1 MNFYKKLVA
10 AIVII
15 ETIVGLLLT
24 IPSIIIAV
32 ELTKISWM
40 MQLYHWLAL
49 AYLRRCIEAYGVDV
63 DVALSKVYRYAI
75 EGLW

>member
-1 MNFYKKLVA
+1 METDRQIAEEREEMNFYKKLVA

-40 MQLYHWLAL
+40 MQLYH
-49 AYLRRCIEAYGVDV
+49 
-63 DVALSKVYRYAI
+63 
-75 EGLW
+75 

>member
-1 MNFYKKLVA
+1 METDRQIAEDREEMSFFKKLVA

-15 ETIVGLLLT
+15 EAIVGLLLT

-40 MQLYHWLAL
+40 MQLYH
-49 AYLRRCIEAYGVDV
+49 
-63 DVALSKVYRYAI
+63 
-75 EGLW
+75 

>member
-1 MNFYKKLVA
+1 METDRQIAEDREEMSFFKKLVA

-40 MQLYHWLAL
+40 MQLYH
-49 AYLRRCIEAYGVDV
+49 
-63 DVALSKVYRYAI
+63 
-75 EGLW
+75 